1 MCILW
6 TSSYVVDVVVVVV
19 GVMDVVVVVVVVE
32 DVVVVTHVDNEEQ
45 GEAGAKGEADVVE

>member
-1 MCILW
+1 M
-6 TSSYVVDVVVVVV
+6 VVDVVVV